1 MHFSL
6 IKPKAYLLE
15 DLIIAIS
22 RSLKVE
28 SIDLACSIA
37 VIKLYAYS
45 SFENSPRGKIIKLR
59 VEDYLLDLFSKPDEW
74 HFIFRVT
81 KKGEGLSLCR
91 CYLNGVLFYRAKPN
105 TKISHKLAKSL

>member
-22 RSLKVE
+22 RSLKVK
-28 SIDLACSIA
+28 SVDLACSIA
-37 VIKLYAYS
+37 VVKLYAYS
-45 SFENSPRGKIIKLR
+45 SFEDSSSGKIIRLR

-74 HFIFRVT
+74 QFIFRAT
-81 KKGEGLSLCR
+81 KKDGDFSLCR
-91 CYLNGVLFYRAKPN
+91 CYLNGVIFYRTKPKTSLN
-105 TKISHKLAKSL
+105 LTKSF

>member
-15 DLIIAIS
+15 ELIIAIS

-28 SIDLACSIA
+28 SIDIACSIA
-37 VIKLYAYS
+37 VVKLYAYS
-45 SFENSPRGKIIKLR
+45 SFENSSRGNIIKLR

-74 HFIFRVT
+74 QFIFRASQ
-81 KKGEGLSLCR
+81 KGEGLSLCR
-91 CYLNGVLFYRAKPN
+91 CYFNGVLFYRAKPKTSRKL
-105 TKISHKLAKSL
+105 TKSF